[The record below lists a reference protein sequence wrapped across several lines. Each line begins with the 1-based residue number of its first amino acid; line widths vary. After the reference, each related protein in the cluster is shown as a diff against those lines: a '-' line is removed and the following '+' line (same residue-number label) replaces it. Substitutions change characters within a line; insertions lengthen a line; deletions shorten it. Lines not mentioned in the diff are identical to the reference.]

1 MSLLELSGIRAG
13 YGIGPDIMAGV
24 DMQVEAGRTY
34 CIIGPNGAGKSTLL
48 KTICGIL
55 KPRAGNINFDG
66 NEVGGLRPDQV
77 LARGICFVP
86 QDRTLFPEMTVR
98 ENLVMGGFLIRDRR
112 VLNQQM
118 GRVMDLFPILAE
130 RSNQLAQTMSGG
142 EQQMLAMGRA
152 LMIQPK
158 LMMIDEPS
166 LGLAPQP
173 TVQVFDIIGRLRDE
187 MNVTVLLVEQNV
199 RKGLE
204 VADWAFVLD
213 LGTKRFEGPADQIL
227 ADRRIRDL
235 YLGKAPT
242 PSAHNG
248 ADVADLPASDSQVTG
263 T

>member
-1 MSLLELSGIRAG
+1 MPLLQLSGIRAG

-24 DMQVEAGRTY
+24 DLEVEPGRTY

-55 KPRAGNINFDG
+55 KPRAGEITFENE
-66 NEVGGLRPDQV
+66 EVGGLRPDQV

-98 ENLVMGGFLIRDRR
+98 ENLAMGGFLIHNRR
-112 VLNQQM
+112 ALATQM
-118 GRVMDLFPILAE
+118 DKILDLFPILGE
-130 RSNQLAQTMSGG
+130 RSSQMAQTMSGG

-173 TVQVFDIIGRLRDE
+173 SQQVFEIIRRLRDE
-187 MNVTVLLVEQNV
+187 MDVTILLVEQNV

-227 ADRRIRDL
+227 ADSRIRDL
-235 YLGKAPT
+235 YLGK
-242 PSAHNG
+242 G
-248 ADVADLPASDSQVTG
+248 LPPQG
-263 T
+263 RPF

>member
-1 MSLLELSGIRAG
+1 MPLLQLSGIRAG

-24 DMQVEAGRTY
+24 DLEVEPGRTY

-55 KPRAGNINFDG
+55 KPRAGNIIFD
-66 NEVGGLRPDQV
+66 NEEVGGLRPDQA

-98 ENLVMGGFLIRDRR
+98 ENLVMGGFLIRNRR
-112 VLNQQM
+112 ALATRM
-118 GRVMDLFPILAE
+118 DRVMDLFPILAE
-130 RSNQLAQTMSGG
+130 RSSQMAQTMSGG

-173 TVQVFDIIGRLRDE
+173 TQQVFEIIRRLRDE
-187 MNVTVLLVEQNV
+187 MDVTILLVEQNV

-227 ADRRIRDL
+227 ADSRIRDL
-235 YLGKAPT
+235 YLGKGPR
-242 PSAHNG
+242 PQG
-248 ADVADLPASDSQVTG
+248 RPF
-263 T
+263 